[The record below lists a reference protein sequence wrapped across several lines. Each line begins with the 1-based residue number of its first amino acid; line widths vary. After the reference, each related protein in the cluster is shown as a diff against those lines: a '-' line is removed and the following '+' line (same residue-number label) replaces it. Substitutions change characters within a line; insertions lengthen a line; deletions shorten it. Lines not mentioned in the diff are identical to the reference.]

1 MAKGQGTSGNAGL
14 YTGIFVL
21 AGASLMLEILMTR
34 VISVVAWYHL
44 AFFVIALAMLGM
56 TVGAVVVFVAE
67 RWFGRDVVVARMA
80 TATTAAAVVT
90 PIALMFVMA
99 NPLLPVTDFMSFA
112 GLVGVGF
119 GLAAPFACIGVAL
132 TLGLTRAGLPPGR
145 AYGADLA
152 GAALGCV
159 AIIFALDYLDA
170 GSAVLLVSALISLA
184 GLCFSMFA
192 SSANHRQA
200 GNPWSPAILPILLMG
215 LTVVHAGQPEP
226 WLRPAWVKGIREV
239 PELYDVTTWNTH
251 SRVTVSKTVP
261 APPMLW
267 GAGRLMPKA
276 LKQPIPQRAILIDGA
291 AGTNMAHIG
300 AGPQSHAY
308 LEWDVTS
315 FAHRMRPT
323 GPAAVIGV
331 GGGRDV
337 LEAVRV
343 GHPLVVGVELN
354 AAIIDLHTQ
363 RFAGFSGLAGLPG
376 VELVSDEARSYLARE
391 TRRFDVITMS
401 LIDTWASTGAG
412 AYSLSENG
420 LYTVEAWELFLSR
433 LGPTGIFTVSRWF
446 KADSPGETARMLAVA
461 MQALFNRGVATPRE
475 HLIVLQHHNV
485 ATLLVSPTPFSA
497 ADLDTMQREAVRLG
511 FNMMLTPRRL
521 PRQALL
527 RELAELQTGDA
538 LWRWGHA
545 RPLDLTPPTD
555 DRPFFFNMLRPS
567 HWLQDPK
574 AVASM
579 DLAFLGNLRATQ
591 TLVYAILA
599 SLVMALVAVFL
610 PLWRRRQALRS
621 YRAGVLVAACCYFGL
636 IGVGFMFVEIGL
648 LSRLNVFLGHP
659 TLSLAV
665 VLGGLIAA
673 TGLGSLLSHHIP
685 LHRRVWARLYPLIPG
700 ALVMVV
706 HAVQDPVMAASA
718 GASTPIRVA
727 VCLALI
733 APPALGMGLGFPL
746 GLELLARCRAEGVTG
761 GRSRPDLGPWMWGIN
776 GVFGVCASGLAVACS
791 MIWGIS
797 TTLSL
802 GALCY
807 LALPFV
813 TWALT
818 RR

>member
-1 MAKGQGTSGNAGL
+1 MAEGRRTSGTAGL
-14 YTGIFVL
+14 YSGIFVL

-56 TVGAVVVFVAE
+56 TIGAILVFVGE
-67 RWFGRDVVVARMA
+67 RWFGREVVVRRMA

-90 PIALMFVMA
+90 PLALMLVMA

-119 GLAAPFACIGVAL
+119 ALAAPFSCIGVAL
-132 TLGLTRAGLPPGR
+132 TLALTRAGLAPGR
-145 AYGADLA
+145 AYGADLV

-159 AIIFALDYLDA
+159 AIIVALDYLDA
-170 GSAVLLVSALISLA
+170 GSAILLVSALISLA
-184 GLCFSMFA
+184 SLCFSMVA
-192 SSANHRQA
+192 SSASRRP
-200 GNPWSPAILPILLMG
+200 GSPWAPAVLPMLLMG
-215 LTVVHAGQPEP
+215 LTVLHAGQAEP

-251 SRVTVSKTVP
+251 SRVTVSKTIP

-276 LKQPIPQRAILIDGA
+276 LQQPIPQRAILIDGA

-300 AGPQSHAY
+300 AGPQSHGY

-323 GPAAVIGV
+323 GAAAVIGV

-343 GHPLVVGVELN
+343 GHPLVVGIELN
-354 AAIIDLHTQ
+354 AAIVDLHTQ

-391 TRRFDVITMS
+391 TRRFEVMTMS

-433 LGPTGIFTVSRWF
+433 LQPTGIFTVSRWF
-446 KADSPGETARMLAVA
+446 KADSPGETARMIAVA
-461 MQALFNRGVATPRE
+461 MQALFNRGVSSPRD
-475 HLIVLQHHNV
+475 HILVLQHHNV

-497 ADLDTMQREAVRLG
+497 SDLDTMQREAVRLG
-511 FNMMLTPRRL
+511 VNMMLTPRRL

-527 RELAELQTGDA
+527 RELAQLQSGDA
-538 LWRWGHA
+538 LSRWGHA

-567 HWLQDPK
+567 EWLRDPK

-599 SLVMALVAVFL
+599 SLLMTVVAVFV
-610 PLWRRRQALRS
+610 PLWRRRRALRA
-621 YRAGVLVAACCYFGL
+621 YRPGVVVAACSYFGL
-636 IGVGFMFVEIGL
+636 IGFGFMFVEIGL

-673 TGLGSLLSHHIP
+673 TGIGSLLSHRIP
-685 LHRRVWARLYPLIPG
+685 LHRRMWARLYPLIPG
-700 ALVMVV
+700 VLVMLV

-718 GASTPIRVA
+718 GASTPVRIA
-727 VCLALI
+727 V
-733 APPALGMGLGFPL
+733 
-746 GLELLARCRAEGVTG
+746 
-761 GRSRPDLGPWMWGIN
+761 
-776 GVFGVCASGLAVACS
+776 
-791 MIWGIS
+791 
-797 TTLSL
+797 
-802 GALCY
+802 
-807 LALPFV
+807 
-813 TWALT
+813 
-818 RR
+818 